1 MTYRILIDEKKSDF
15 DGALGHFAKE
25 SNTIRTGRANP
36 ALVDSVFVDYYG
48 AKTSLKQM
56 ANISV
61 PEPRVLLVQPWAR
74 DTIAAIENA
83 IRTSDLGLNPSNDG
97 AVIRIVLPA
106 LTEERRKDLVKVLNQ
121 KAEEAKVSVRA
132 VREDAW
138 SAVQERSHI
147 GGMSED
153 DKFRGKDYLQKIV
166 DEYNKKIEE
175 MREKKEKEIMTV

>member
-1 MTYRILIDEKKSDF
+1 MTYKIIVDEKKNDCE
-15 DGALGHFAKE
+15 GAIDHFAKE
-25 SNTIRTGRANP
+25 LNTIRTGRANP
-36 ALVDSVFVDYYG
+36 ALVEGIFVDYYG
-48 AKTSLKQM
+48 TKTPLKQM
-56 ANISV
+56 ASISV
-61 PEPRVLLVQPWAR
+61 PEPRALLVQPWAG
-74 DTIAAIENA
+74 DALAAIEQA

-97 AVIRIVLPA
+97 AVIRIILPA

-138 SAVQERSHI
+138 GTLQERARNGSI
-147 GGMSED
+147 SED

-175 MREKKEKEIMTV
+175 MREKKEREIMTV